1 VRSASLIHA
10 SPSTVFT
17 LALTLAL
24 STPVFAQLTPDW
36 NAARFGGLLGLNRST
51 FGGDLAVGDPRSLTG
66 AVGGITVVKP
76 LIGGLALRGEVLTT
90 RKGAVWTTNA
100 LGGVAGQ
107 AGFELT
113 YVDVPIMLAYEL
125 PPAIGFRPHLYAGP
139 SFNLRTACRTR
150 VSVQGSTS
158 FRNCDQTNT
167 DVRSTELAG
176 VIGGGIGVQVR
187 RDMLGVLGARY
198 THGVT
203 KVVDGSNV
211 TNRLW
216 TFYLGVEMLQRR

>member
-1 VRSASLIHA
+1 VRSASLILSSRA
-10 SPSTVFT
+10 TVFS

-24 STPVFAQLTPDW
+24 TVPVSAQLTPDW
-36 NAARFGGLLGLNRST
+36 NALRFGGLLGLNRST
-51 FGGDLAVGDPRSLTG
+51 FNGDLAAGDPRSLTG
-66 AVGGITVVKP
+66 ALGGITAVKP
-76 LIGGLALRGEVLTT
+76 LAGGLALRGEVLTT
-90 RKGAVWTTNA
+90 RKGALWTTNA
-100 LGGVAGQ
+100 LGVAGQ

-125 PPAIGFRPHLYAGP
+125 PAAIGFRPHLYAGP

-150 VSVQGSTS
+150 VSVQGNTS
-158 FRNCDQTNT
+158 FRNCDQNNNGI
-167 DVRSTELAG
+167 RSTELAG
-176 VIGGGIGVQVR
+176 VVGGGIGVQVR

-203 KVVDGSNV
+203 KVFDESNI
-211 TNRLW
+211 TNRVW